1 MIKDYLVLT
10 FRSLMHRKL
19 RSWLTMLGIFIGI
32 AAVVALISL
41 GQGLEDAIT
50 SQFEELGADKIIIQ
64 SKTIGPPGSAT
75 NEALILKSNDLEV
88 IKDVRGVEDAA
99 GILMK
104 TGPVTFKDELEVVFV
119 IGGNEDYINLFE
131 GLEGESVLGV
141 FEGRALKDSDKFK
154 ALVGYNHAYGDLWE
168 KPVVI
173 GSKLQIEGT
182 NFKVI
187 GIRKKVGN
195 PFDDDSVIVLKET
208 LADVLSIE
216 DEESQII
223 AKTASGF
230 DPVNVANEIE
240 RKLRKARDEEEGQE
254 TFTVQTSEQILQV
267 FSNIFGVVQAVL
279 IGIAAIS
286 LLVGGIGIMNTMYTA
301 VLEKTRDIGIM
312 KSIGAR
318 NSHILSLFLIES
330 GLLGF
335 VGGIIGVLIGIGLG
349 KGVEYFAQQYFGT
362 PLIQASVSLEL
373 ILGAL
378 MFSFLIGAI
387 SGTWPARQASKL
399 KPVDALR
406 YE

>member
-1 MIKDYLVLT
+1 
-10 FRSLMHRKL
+10 MHRKL

-50 SQFEELGADKIIIQ
+50 SQFEELGTDKIIIQ
-64 SKTIGPPGSAT
+64 SKTLGPPGSTT

-104 TGPVTFKDELEVVFV
+104 TGPVNFKDELEVVFV

-131 GLEGESVLGV
+131 GQEGESVLGV
-141 FEGRALKDSDKFK
+141 IEGRSLRDNDKFK

-173 GSKLQIEGT
+173 GSKLQIEGVD
-182 NFKVI
+182 FKVI

-195 PFDDDSVIVLKET
+195 PFDDNSVIVLKET
-208 LADVLSIE
+208 LAEVLAIE
-216 DEESQII
+216 DEESQIV
-223 AKTASGF
+223 AKTAAGS
-230 DPVNVANEIE
+230 DPLKVADEIE

-254 TFTVQTSEQILQV
+254 TFNVQTSEQILQT
-267 FSNIFGVVQAVL
+267 FSTIFGIVQAVL

-312 KSIGAR
+312 KSIGAK
-318 NSHILSLFLIES
+318 NSHILSLFLLES

-335 VGGIIGVLIGIGLG
+335 VGGVIGVLIGIGLG
-349 KGVEYFAQQYFGT
+349 KGVEYFAFQYFGS
-362 PLIQASVSLEL
+362 PLIRASVSLNL
-373 ILGAL
+373 IIGAVI
-378 MFSFLIGAI
+378 FSFLIGAI
-387 SGTWPARQASKL
+387 SGTWPARQAAKL